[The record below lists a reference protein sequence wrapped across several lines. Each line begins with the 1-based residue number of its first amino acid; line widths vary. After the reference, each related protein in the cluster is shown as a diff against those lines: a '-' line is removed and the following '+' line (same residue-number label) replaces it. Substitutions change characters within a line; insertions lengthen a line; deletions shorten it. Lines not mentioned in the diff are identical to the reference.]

1 LHADRDELGI
11 FYVWKGV
18 IRRLTMAPFP
28 IIGVSGASYKV
39 CGYISLTCAD
49 FLELFEFGA
58 VFSKKIYPW
67 SGTNRDFFW
76 YKMGTG

>member
-18 IRRLTMAPFP
+18 IRRFTLAPFP
-28 IIGVSGASYKV
+28 IIGVSGASYKF

-49 FLELFEFGA
+49 FLELLRA
-58 VFSKKIYPW
+58 VAAEDLRKVL
-67 SGTNRDFFW
+67 RDI
-76 YKMGTG
+76 M